1 MNVLQMTNRVSAR
14 YKNIQPSTKSNW
26 YKAIKYIAEM
36 DVSEITDDATTDYLD
51 YAESTWSES
60 TVKTRLASLKALWNK
75 ARKKKI
81 YRGENPWLDL
91 DDGLRVARRNPKCY
105 PWEFYEYYHSDP
117 YFVCIWYT
125 GMRIGEVAGIYPENI
140 MTEVQTPYFNLV
152 HQDNR
157 RLKNDESIRKV
168 PIHPKCLPFAK
179 RLTMSKA
186 KRPGNSW
193 SENFRK
199 NMGLPKFHG
208 AHTIR
213 HSFITRMRNAG
224 ADPYVLDTLTGH
236 ALPTV
241 TGDYGHFSLEV
252 LNREILKLQ

>member
-36 DVSEITDDATTDYLD
+36 DVSEITDDTTTDYLD
-51 YAESTWSES
+51 YAENTWSES
-60 TVKTRLASLKALWNK
+60 TVKTRLSSLKALWNK

-91 DDGLRVARRNPKCY
+91 DDGLRYNRREPVCY
-105 PWEFYEYYHSDP
+105 PWEFYSYYHNDP
-117 YFVCIWYT
+117 YFVCLWYS
-125 GMRIGEVAGIYPENI
+125 GMRIAELAGIYPENI
-140 MTEVQTPYFNLV
+140 VTDVQIPYFNLV

-157 RLKNDESIRKV
+157 RLKNDESIRQI
-168 PIHPKCLPFAK
+168 PIHPACMPFAE

-186 KRPGNSW
+186 QRPGHSW
-193 SENFRK
+193 SETFRK
-199 NMGLPKFHG
+199 NMGLPKYHG

-213 HSFITRMRNAG
+213 HSFCTRMRNAG